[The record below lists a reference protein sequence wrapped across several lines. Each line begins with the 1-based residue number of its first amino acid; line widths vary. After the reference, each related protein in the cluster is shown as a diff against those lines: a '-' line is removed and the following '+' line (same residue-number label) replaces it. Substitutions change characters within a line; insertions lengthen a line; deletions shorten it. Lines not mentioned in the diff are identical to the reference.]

1 MGLFTG
7 IFWNFQTQHKKSSFP
22 SSICSVN
29 VAVTKE
35 ILYGKLHCLCCEKN
49 ICLEELWKIA
59 SLTCKLFIKALHIT
73 SFWGSSFDQSTI
85 YYVMIQKFWER
96 TIILKEIRHV
106 YRKGG
111 RGRSVP
117 WFCDCPDKI
126 LIFREASM
134 TPANIWN
141 GELYNNS

>member
-49 ICLEELWKIA
+49 ICLEKLWKIA
-59 SLTCKLFIKALHIT
+59 SLTCKLFIKAFAHNFFLGQFIW
-73 SFWGSSFDQSTI
+73 SVNDILCDDPEILGKNYNIERNKARVSKRGQREKCSLILWLPWQNS
-85 YYVMIQKFWER
+85 YIQ
-96 TIILKEIRHV
+96 
-106 YRKGG
+106 
-111 RGRSVP
+111 RSIHDSGKHLE
-117 WFCDCPDKI
+117 WRA
-126 LIFREASM
+126 LQQ
-134 TPANIWN
+134 
-141 GELYNNS
+141 